1 LEILFLSF
9 YLLVQV
15 STWQEKR
22 WRLQNLATTEVFTIR
37 KHSKTE

>member
-1 LEILFLSF
+1 LGILFLSF

-22 WRLQNLATTEVFTIR
+22 WRLQNLATNEVFTIR